1 MTILTDKIRA
11 NLFDDEILEILK
23 RGRIKAHNGLASPI
37 SSQASCLNFWYP
49 FTKPENKKYLI
60 KVLKLIGI
68 NASDIITIGPN
79 WDFNGTLYKD
89 YGNVIFEWIGPEQS
103 PIGEENGYMRGHH
116 RTSIDAYI
124 LAIVDNK
131 VTQLLI
137 EWKFTEHYSSKS
149 NTGKFLGGKGVE
161 RLSRYSPIIA
171 RDRKAGKDILFNFSN
186 LDDWGLYD
194 VGYEPFYQLLRQH
207 MLGQETVGMNFGP
220 HKIEDYIVVHLS
232 HSKNTKLNQL
242 LRKNIEYC
250 KGLENYVGQELHTV
264 WKNLL
269 SPEQKHHF
277 RGAYWDEML
286 MNTEWPFCQTPWY
299 DYIFDRNV
307 KFTKGL
313 TKF

>member
-1 MTILTDKIRA
+1 MTMLTDKIRS

-49 FTKPENKKYLI
+49 FTKPENKEYLI
-60 KVLKLIGI
+60 KVLQLIGI

-79 WDFNGTLYKD
+79 WDFNGTLYRD

-124 LAIVDNK
+124 LAVVDNK
-131 VTQLLI
+131 ITQLLI

-194 VGYEPFYQLLRQH
+194 VGYGPFYQLLRQH

-232 HSKNTKLNQL
+232 HSKNTKLNIL
-242 LRKNIEYC
+242 NDKNCTYAN
-250 KGLENYVGQELHTV
+250 GLKSYVGKELHYV
-264 WKNLL
+264 WKSLL
-269 SPEQKHHF
+269 NKEQQSHF
-277 RGAYWDEML
+277 KSGYWDNVLRSFEPPL
-286 MNTEWPFCQTPWY
+286 HLKNC
-299 DYIFDRNV
+299 YIQMSNYFNII
-307 KFTKGL
+307 
-313 TKF
+313 